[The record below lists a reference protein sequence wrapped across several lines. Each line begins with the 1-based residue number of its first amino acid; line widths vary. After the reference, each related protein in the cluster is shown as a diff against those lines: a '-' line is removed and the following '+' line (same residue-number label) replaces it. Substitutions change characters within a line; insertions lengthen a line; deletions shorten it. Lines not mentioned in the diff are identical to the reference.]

1 MMHLVMGYDGINPA
15 QCGLIY
21 LHFVLCHGF
30 GDSAIAGSG
39 DRRSFNRDG
48 ISNNCGTNNPKITE

>member
-1 MMHLVMGYDGINPA
+1 MTHLMMSYDGINPE

-21 LHFVLCHGF
+21 LHFVFCRGF

-39 DRRSFNRDG
+39 DRHSFNGDG
-48 ISNNCGTNNPKITE
+48 ISNNCGINNPKITE